1 MNIEEINLNNIYE
14 KLYKIPKEKLAEV
27 NDFIEFILKQRSKA
41 EKRRNH
47 QNREKIL
54 EFAGIWEEM
63 REDKFEDFMEEI
75 RDRRKKF
82 FSRRPN
88 ETSLD

>member
-88 ETSLD
+88 ETRPD